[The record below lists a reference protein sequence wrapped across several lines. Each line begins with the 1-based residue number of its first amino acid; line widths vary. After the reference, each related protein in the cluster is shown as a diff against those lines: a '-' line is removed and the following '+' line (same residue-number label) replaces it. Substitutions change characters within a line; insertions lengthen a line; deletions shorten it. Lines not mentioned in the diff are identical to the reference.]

1 MSITFIILLLTVA
14 TSIIGFSNP
23 TFLSK
28 GMLNPYMVHHRK
40 EYWRL
45 ISSGFLHAGFF
56 HLLINMMVL
65 LGFGTVVEMYYREAF
80 PANGKIYFT
89 ILYLGSI
96 LVANIPSLNKHKDNV
111 YYNSLGASGAVA
123 AILFA
128 SILFDPWQ
136 KIYIFGILPLPGVIL
151 GPLYLFFEYT
161 MSKRGGTNINHDAHF
176 YGAIFGLLY
185 TIILDPSIL
194 KYFVHVLL
202 NPPF

>member
-14 TSIIGFSNP
+14 TSIIGFTND
-23 TFLSK
+23 TFQAK
-28 GMLNPYMVHHRK
+28 GMLNPYMVQHRQ

-45 ISSGFLHAGFF
+45 LSSGFLHAGFF

-65 LGFGTVVEMYYREAF
+65 MGFGSIVESYYREIF
-80 PANGKIYFT
+80 PQNGKIYFAV
-89 ILYLGSI
+89 LYLGGI
-96 LVANIPSLNKHKDNV
+96 LVANVPSLNKHKDNI

-176 YGAIFGLLY
+176 YGAIFGLIF
-185 TIILDPSIL
+185 TIILDPTIL
-194 KYFVHVLL
+194 KYFINVLL

>member
-1 MSITFIILLLTVA
+1 
-14 TSIIGFSNP
+14 
-23 TFLSK
+23 
-28 GMLNPYMVHHRK
+28 MVHNRK

-80 PANGKIYFT
+80 PDNGKIYFT

-96 LVANIPSLNKHKDNV
+96 LVANIPSLNKHKDNI

-194 KYFVHVLL
+194 KYFIHVLL

>member
-1 MSITFIILLLTVA
+1 MSITFIILLLTIA

-28 GMLNPYMVHHRK
+28 GMLNPYMVHNRK

-96 LVANIPSLNKHKDNV
+96 LVANIPSLNKHKDNI

-194 KYFVHVLL
+194 KYFIHVLL

>member
-1 MSITFIILLLTVA
+1 
-14 TSIIGFSNP
+14 
-23 TFLSK
+23 
-28 GMLNPYMVHHRK
+28 MLNPYMVHNRK

-80 PANGKIYFT
+80 PANGKIYFA

-96 LVANIPSLNKHKDNV
+96 LVANVPSLNKHKDNV

-194 KYFVHVLL
+194 KYFINILL

>member
-1 MSITFIILLLTVA
+1 MSITLIILLLTVA
-14 TSIIGFSNP
+14 TSIIGFTNP

-45 ISSGFLHAGFF
+45 LTSGFLHAGFF
-56 HLLINMMVL
+56 HLLINMFVL
-65 LGFGTVVEMYYREAF
+65 LGFGSVVESYYMQVF
-80 PANGKIYFT
+80 PQNGNIYFA
-89 ILYLGSI
+89 ILYLGGI
-96 LVANIPSLNKHKDNV
+96 LVANAPSLNKHKDNV

-123 AILFA
+123 AVLFA

-136 KIYIFGILPLPGVIL
+136 KIYIFGVLPLPGVIL

-161 MSKRGGTNINHDAHF
+161 MSKRGGTNVNHDAHF
-176 YGAIFGLLY
+176 YGAVFGLLY
-185 TIILDPSIL
+185 TIILDPTIL
-194 KYFVHVLL
+194 KYFINVLM

>member
-28 GMLNPYMVHHRK
+28 GMLNPYMVHNRK

-96 LVANIPSLNKHKDNV
+96 LVANIPSLNKHKDNI
-111 YYNSLGASGAVA
+111 YYKSLGASGAVA

-176 YGAIFGLLY
+176 YGAIFGLLF

-194 KYFVHVLL
+194 KYFIHVLL

>member
-28 GMLNPYMVHHRK
+28 GMLNPYMVHNRK

-96 LVANIPSLNKHKDNV
+96 LVANIPSLNKHKDNI

-176 YGAIFGLLY
+176 YGAIFGLLF

-194 KYFVHVLL
+194 KYFIHVLL

>member
-28 GMLNPYMVHHRK
+28 GMLNPYMVHNRK

-96 LVANIPSLNKHKDNV
+96 LVANVPSLNKHKDNV

-194 KYFVHVLL
+194 KYFINVLL

>member
-1 MSITFIILLLTVA
+1 MSITFIILLLTVV

-28 GMLNPYMVHHRK
+28 GMLNPYMVHNRK

-96 LVANIPSLNKHKDNV
+96 LVANVPSLNKHKDNV
-111 YYNSLGASGAVA
+111 YYNSLGASGAIA

-136 KIYIFGILPLPGVIL
+136 KIYIFGVLPLPGVIL

-185 TIILDPSIL
+185 TIILDPTIL
-194 KYFVHVLL
+194 KYFINVLM

>member
-28 GMLNPYMVHHRK
+28 GMLNPYMVHNRK

-96 LVANIPSLNKHKDNV
+96 LVANIPSLNKHKDNI

-161 MSKRGGTNINHDAHF
+161 MSNRGGTNINHDAHF

-194 KYFVHVLL
+194 KYFIHVLL

>member
-1 MSITFIILLLTVA
+1 MTITFIILLLTVA
-14 TSIIGFSNP
+14 TSIIGFTNP
-23 TFLSK
+23 TFQSK
-28 GMLNPYMVHHRK
+28 GMLNPYMVQHRK

-65 LGFGTVVEMYYREAF
+65 LGFGAIVESYYRELF
-80 PANGKIYFT
+80 PQNGKIYFA
-89 ILYLGSI
+89 ILYLGGI
-96 LVANIPSLNKHKDNV
+96 LVANVPSLNKHKDNV
-111 YYNSLGASGAVA
+111 YYNSLGASGAIA
-123 AILFA
+123 AVLFA

-185 TIILDPSIL
+185 TIILDPTIL
-194 KYFVHVLL
+194 KYFFNVLM

>member
-14 TSIIGFSNP
+14 TSIIGFTND
-23 TFLSK
+23 TFQSK
-28 GMLNPYMVHHRK
+28 GMLNPYMVHHRN

-45 ISSGFLHAGFF
+45 LSSGFLHAGFF

-65 LGFGTVVEMYYREAF
+65 LGFGSIVESYYREIF
-80 PANGKIYFT
+80 PQNGKIYYAV
-89 ILYLGSI
+89 LYLGGI
-96 LVANIPSLNKHKDNV
+96 LVANIPSLNKHKDNI
-111 YYNSLGASGAVA
+111 YYNSLGASGAIA
-123 AILFA
+123 AVLFA

-185 TIILDPSIL
+185 TIILDPTIL
-194 KYFVHVLL
+194 KYFINVLM

>member
-28 GMLNPYMVHHRK
+28 GMLNPYMVHNRK

-96 LVANIPSLNKHKDNV
+96 LVANVPSLNKHKDNV
-111 YYNSLGASGAVA
+111 YYNSLGASGAIA

-136 KIYIFGILPLPGVIL
+136 KIYIFGVLPLPGVIL

-185 TIILDPSIL
+185 TIILDPTIL
-194 KYFVHVLL
+194 KYFINVLM

>member
-28 GMLNPYMVHHRK
+28 GMLNPYMVHNRK

-96 LVANIPSLNKHKDNV
+96 LVANVPSLNKHKDNV

-185 TIILDPSIL
+185 TIILDPTIL
-194 KYFVHVLL
+194 KYFINVLM

>member
-14 TSIIGFSNP
+14 TSIIGFSNS

-28 GMLNPYMVHHRK
+28 GMLNPYMVHNRK

-194 KYFVHVLL
+194 KYFIHVLL

>member
-14 TSIIGFSNP
+14 TSIIGFSNSS
-23 TFLSK
+23 FQSK

-56 HLLINMMVL
+56 HLLVNMMVL

-80 PANGKIYFT
+80 PTNGKIYFT
-89 ILYLGSI
+89 ILYLASI
-96 LVANIPSLNKHKDNV
+96 IIANIPSLNKHKDNV

-136 KIYIFGILPLPGVIL
+136 KIYIFGVLPLPGVIL

-176 YGAIFGLLY
+176 YGAVFGLLY

-194 KYFVHVLL
+194 KYFINVLL

>member
-28 GMLNPYMVHHRK
+28 GMLNPYMVHNRK

-151 GPLYLFFEYT
+151 GPLYLFFEYK

-194 KYFVHVLL
+194 KYFIHVLL

>member
-23 TFLSK
+23 NFLSK

-96 LVANIPSLNKHKDNV
+96 IVANVPSLNKHKDNA

-176 YGAIFGLLY
+176 YGAIFGLIY

>member
-28 GMLNPYMVHHRK
+28 GMLNPYMVHNRK

-56 HLLINMMVL
+56 HLLINIMVL

-96 LVANIPSLNKHKDNV
+96 LVANIPSLNKHKDNI

-194 KYFVHVLL
+194 KYFIHVLL

>member
-1 MSITFIILLLTVA
+1 MSFTLILLLVTVA
-14 TSIIGFSNP
+14 TSIIGFTNP
-23 TFLSK
+23 SFQSK

-45 ISSGFLHAGFF
+45 LTSGFLHAGFF

-65 LGFGTVVEMYYREAF
+65 IGFGAMVEMYYIDVF
-80 PANGKIYFT
+80 PQNGKIYFA
-89 ILYLGSI
+89 ILYLGGI
-96 LVANIPSLNKHKDNV
+96 LVANAPSLNKHKNNV
-111 YYNSLGASGAVA
+111 YYNSLGASGAIA
-123 AILFA
+123 AVLFA

-136 KIYIFGILPLPGVIL
+136 KIYIFGVLPLPGVIL

-176 YGAIFGLLY
+176 FGAIFGLLY
-185 TIILDPSIL
+185 TIILDPTIL
-194 KYFVHVLL
+194 KYFINVLI

>member
-28 GMLNPYMVHHRK
+28 GMLNPYMVHNRK

-65 LGFGTVVEMYYREAF
+65 LGFGSIVESYYREIF
-80 PANGKIYFT
+80 PQNGKIYFT
-89 ILYLGSI
+89 VLYLGGI
-96 LVANIPSLNKHKDNV
+96 LVANVPSLNKHKDNV
-111 YYNSLGASGAVA
+111 YYNSLGASGAIA
-123 AILFA
+123 AVLFA

-136 KIYIFGILPLPGVIL
+136 KIYIFGVLPLPGVIL

-185 TIILDPSIL
+185 TIILDPTIL
-194 KYFVHVLL
+194 KYFINVLM

>member
-28 GMLNPYMVHHRK
+28 GMLNPFMVRNRK

-151 GPLYLFFEYT
+151 GPLYLFFEYK

-194 KYFVHVLL
+194 KYFIHVLL

>member
-1 MSITFIILLLTVA
+1 
-14 TSIIGFSNP
+14 
-23 TFLSK
+23 
-28 GMLNPYMVHHRK
+28 MLKPYMVHHRK

-65 LGFGTVVEMYYREAF
+65 LGFGSIVESYYREIF
-80 PANGKIYFT
+80 PQNGKIYFT
-89 ILYLGSI
+89 VLYLGGI
-96 LVANIPSLNKHKDNV
+96 LVANVPSLNKHKDNV
-111 YYNSLGASGAVA
+111 YYNSLGASGAIA
-123 AILFA
+123 AVLFA

-136 KIYIFGILPLPGVIL
+136 KIYIFGVLPLPGVIL

-185 TIILDPSIL
+185 TIILDPTIL
-194 KYFVHVLL
+194 KYFINVLM